1 MYAYVNTEGP
11 AVTTSDFDFDRPT
24 AIHDLTGDYQL
35 DLAHTRIYFVA
46 RHAMVTSV
54 RGYFHEFDGR
64 LHLDAENPAASSARL
79 TIKVASLD
87 TGQDQRDAH
96 LRSPDFFDVENHPEM
111 TFASTEIT
119 PEDEDTY
126 RVTGDLTIRDQ
137 THPVTLTVVY
147 NGSAKDPYGNLR
159 AGFEGR
165 GVVNRKDWGLTW
177 NAALETGGFMVSDKV
192 RIEFDASAIKLT
204 PTA

>member
-1 MYAYVNTEGP
+1 MSAN
-11 AVTTSDFDFDRPT
+11 DFEVAHPT
-24 AIHDLTGDYQL
+24 GIEDLSGDYQL
-35 DLAHTRIYFVA
+35 DVAHTRIYFVA

-64 LHLDAENPAASSARL
+64 LHLDAGDPAASTAEV

-87 TGQDQRDAH
+87 TGQEQRDAH
-96 LRSPDFFDVENHPEM
+96 LRSPDFFDVETYPDM
-111 TFASTEIT
+111 TFRLTEVV
-119 PEDEDTY
+119 PVDDDAY
-126 RVTGDLTIRDQ
+126 RVTGDLTIRDH
-137 THPVTLTVVY
+137 TGPVALDVTY
-147 NGSAKDPYGNLR
+147 NGSAKDPFGNLR

-165 GVVNRKDWGLTW
+165 GMVNRKDWGLTW

-192 RIEFDASAIKLT
+192 RIEFDVSAVKLT

>member
-1 MYAYVNTEGP
+1 MTA
-11 AVTTSDFDFDRPT
+11 SDFDVGRP
-24 AIHDLTGDYQL
+24 ASIEDLTGDYQL
-35 DLAHTRIYFVA
+35 DPAHTRIYFVA

-64 LHLDAENPAASSARL
+64 LHLDEEKPEASTAQV
-79 TIKVASLD
+79 TITVASLD
-87 TGQDQRDAH
+87 TGQEQRDAH
-96 LRSPDFFDVENHPEM
+96 LRSPDFFDVETHPEM
-111 TFASTEIT
+111 RFQSTEIAAV
-119 PEDEDTY
+119 DEDTY
-126 RVTGDLTIRDQ
+126 RVVGDLTIRDQ
-137 THPVTLTVVY
+137 TKPVTLEVTF

-165 GVVNRKDWGLTW
+165 GVVNRRDWGLTW

-192 RIEFDASAIKLT
+192 RIEFDVSAVKLT